1 MSLPA
6 ATAPFLSPSLEDPAL
21 KESALKESALKE
33 LSRVCRFGR
42 VNDFSLPAVHP
53 SGFQELDRALPIGGW
68 PVGALTEIMPR
79 TEGIGEL
86 RLAMPALAKL
96 TRERRY
102 VAFVE
107 PPHLPYPPALAQQG
121 MHLDRALFVSH
132 SSPAASLWAA
142 EQMLRCAA
150 FGAVLLWTAAIG
162 DKELRR
168 LQLAAEAGKTLALL
182 YRPPA
187 AALSHS
193 PAALRLCLHA
203 AERSLCIE
211 IKKCRGGYAGGLVR
225 CVLEKD
231 PASDTPSSQV
241 A

>member
-1 MSLPA
+1 V
-6 ATAPFLSPSLEDPAL
+6 TARS
-21 KESALKESALKE
+21 
-33 LSRVCRFGR
+33 
-42 VNDFSLPAVHP
+42 

-96 TRERRY
+96 THERRY
-102 VAFVE
+102 IAFVD
-107 PPHLPYPPALAQQG
+107 PPHLPYPAALAQHG
-121 MHLDRALFVSH
+121 VHLDRTVFINH
-132 SSPAASLWAA
+132 TSPATSLWAA
-142 EQMLRCAA
+142 EQMLRYTA
-150 FGAVLLWTAAIG
+150 FGAVLLWCTAIG

-168 LQLAAEAGKTLALL
+168 LQLAAEAGKTLAFL
-182 YRPPA
+182 YRPSS

-193 PAALRLCLHA
+193 PAALRLCLHI

-211 IKKCRGGYAGGLVR
+211 IKKCRGGYAGGIVR
-225 CVLEKD
+225 CALEKD
-231 PASDTPSSQV
+231 PGTDQPADTPSPQV